1 MHSCSGCTPARVDL
15 GAVFAKKTIVILSL
29 WLGVGGGELENMKP
43 RAVVSPGQLAETQS
57 TKLSTNSRISVRLER
72 ELCAGN
78 VGWPAL
84 PERN

>member
-1 MHSCSGCTPARVDL
+1 ML
-15 GAVFAKKTIVILSL
+15 
-29 WLGVGGGELENMKP
+29 VGSREGEIENVKP
-43 RAVVSPGQLAETQS
+43 RGVVSSGQLAETQS